1 MVLPDDPVRSVAA
14 FDPLTATPH
23 DTLRELC
30 ARMTEGGCGFLLVV
44 KPGAPAAVVTERDIV
59 RAIGEGAEID
69 DVWATD
75 VMTRE
80 VLEISADAPIS
91 EAARLMM
98 TAGVRHLVV
107 RDDAADTD
115 GAGEEAGDAEG
126 EEAAGERVGVVSIRD
141 ILEPLL
147 ETVEAALARDS

>member
-80 VLEISADAPIS
+80 VLEVSADAPIS

-107 RDDAADTD
+107 RDDVPGADD
-115 GAGEEAGDAEG
+115 EVAEEAGDAG
-126 EEAAGERVGVVSIRD
+126 GGPDGDRVGVVSIRD

-147 ETVEAALARDS
+147 ETVEAALDREA

>member
-14 FDPLTATPH
+14 FEPLTATPH
-23 DTLRELC
+23 DTLRELS
-30 ARMTEGGCGFLLVV
+30 ARMTAGGCGFLLVV
-44 KPGAPAAVVTERDIV
+44 KPGSPTAVVTERDIV

-80 VLEISADAPIS
+80 VLEVSADASIA

-98 TAGVRHLVV
+98 AAGVRHLVV
-107 RDDAADTD
+107 VDDADTGTDDDADPAD
-115 GAGEEAGDAEG
+115 
-126 EEAAGERVGVVSIRD
+126 RLGVVSIRD
-141 ILEPLL
+141 LFEPLL
-147 ETVEAALARDS
+147 EAVETAGV